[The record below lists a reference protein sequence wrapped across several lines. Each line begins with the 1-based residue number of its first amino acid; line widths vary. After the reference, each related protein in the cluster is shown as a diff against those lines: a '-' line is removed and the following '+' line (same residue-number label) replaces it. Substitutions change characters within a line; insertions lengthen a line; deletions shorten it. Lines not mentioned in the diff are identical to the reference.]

1 MRSNNAT
8 HADTKAADL
17 WRIVSQI
24 ATISLKSNYGTQK
37 VLQPL
42 IYIYIYSICISISL
56 GHSMQPKILTV
67 WSYNTCS
74 IMLRKYMTLVLPCK
88 YICRTIYISR
98 VLKAVIKHRKTKTL
112 NIIYCI
118 FDRNNK
124 FVLCVCISKQ
134 YIMLND

>member
-24 ATISLKSNYGTQK
+24 ATISLKSNYGTQNL
-37 VLQPL
+37 LQPL

-98 VLKAVIKHRKTKTL
+98 VLKAVIKHRKT
-112 NIIYCI
+112 
-118 FDRNNK
+118 
-124 FVLCVCISKQ
+124 ISEYNQ
-134 YIMLND
+134 LYIREK

>member
-24 ATISLKSNYGTQK
+24 ATISLKSNYGTQNF
-37 VLQPL
+37 LQPL

-124 FVLCVCISKQ
+124 FVLFVFR
-134 YIMLND
+134 NNT